1 MINIEKFKTQL
12 REFDALRDDDEIQTG
27 TVECIQPQ
35 YVQEWPSELH
45 PSVSNALIRA
55 GITSPYKHQ
64 AEAISKSLNGADIV
78 LESPTASGKTLAF
91 AAPMLDALV
100 SNPGS
105 HALMIY
111 PMKALAFD
119 QREQIEKLCEPL
131 RIESFPYD
139 GDTDK
144 EHRNLLR
151 KHPIPILLTNPEY
164 LNMSFLAY
172 KEQWEGFLRN
182 LRYVIIDEM
191 HEYRGF
197 FGSNMALLLRR
208 FFLHL
213 NRIGANPRVFL
224 STATCA
230 NPVEH
235 AKNLTGR
242 DVEVISAR
250 NMFRPK
256 RHFIFVKP
264 AIPDFRYREI
274 FRLRIEQAALS
285 IFANGLQALVF
296 CPTKRFLEDALIN
309 CKRKAEEQGL
319 NPDEISPFHADMKSD
334 DRREIQ
340 QKIKDGEIRIVFTT
354 NALELGLDIGGLD
367 GVILAGFPSNIM
379 SAWQQI
385 GRAGRGWNKEAFV
398 LFYAMNDPIDRFF
411 VGNLEVFLNKP
422 LDELVI
428 DPSNEELIR
437 RHLPSLVY
445 ETDGALSSYEEHIL
459 GSAFYDISQTNAGKV
474 PKGFRPHQNLN
485 IRGGIGQ
492 SFELKRGNEKLGQ
505 ISEMRRFR
513 EAYIGAIFTFFGRK
527 YSVHAHEADAVV
539 LTDTEHSLRTDPSF
553 FTVLTPTDIF
563 DGVAYGG
570 IEVHYGVLNL
580 TMNFTG
586 YRIVDERTGEPRE
599 LHQTNDAYYQ
609 NNLHAFW
616 INVPPGERT
625 TDGLGAL
632 EHIIRVGAMF
642 VIPADRFDTST
653 YSKIGDAPTTFYYEN
668 YAGGIGVAKKL
679 FSVWQDVLKKGIE
692 IAENCECRSGC
703 QNCIEPA
710 KNYNTSNAED
720 KIDKRGGIAL
730 ATHILEEAKRG
741 PDRRF
746 QDGMMVPI

>member
-1 MINIEKFKTQL
+1 MIAIAQFKEQL
-12 REFDALRDDDEIQTG
+12 KEFDALRDDDEVQTG
-27 TVECIQPQ
+27 TVECMQPQ
-35 YVQEWPSELH
+35 HAEEWSSELH
-45 PSVSNALIRA
+45 SSVRNALIHA
-55 GITSPYKHQ
+55 GITTPYKHQ
-64 AEAISKSLNGADIV
+64 AEAIHKSLNGADVV
-78 LESPTASGKTLAF
+78 LESPTASGKTVAF
-91 AAPMLDALV
+91 AAPMLDALIR
-100 SNPGS
+100 NPGS

-119 QREQIEKLCEPL
+119 QREQIEQLCEPL

-144 EHRNLLR
+144 EHRDLLR

-197 FGSNMALLLRR
+197 FGANMALLLRR

-213 NRIGANPRVFL
+213 NRIKANPHIFL

-230 NPVEH
+230 NPAEH
-235 AKNLTGR
+235 TKNLTGR
-242 DVEVISAR
+242 NVEVISAR

-256 RHFIFVKP
+256 RHFIFVNP

-274 FRLRIEQAALS
+274 FRLRVEQAALS
-285 IFANGLQALVF
+285 ILANQLQALVF
-296 CPTKRFLEDALIN
+296 CPTKRFLEDALRN
-309 CKRKAEEQGL
+309 CRRKAEEQGF
-319 NPDEISPFHADMKSD
+319 NSDEISPFHADMKSD

-385 GRAGRGWNKEAFV
+385 GRAGRGWDKEAFV

-437 RHLPSLVY
+437 RHLPSLAY
-445 ETDGALSSYEEHIL
+445 ETDGELSSDEEHIL
-459 GSAFYDISQTNAGKV
+459 GSAFYDISQTNTGTV
-474 PKGFRPHQNLN
+474 PRGFKPHQNLN
-485 IRGGIGQ
+485 IRGSIGQ

-527 YSVHAHEADAVV
+527 YSVHAHEAEAVV
-539 LTDTEHSLRTDPSF
+539 WVDTEQNIRTDPSF
-553 FTVLTPTDIF
+553 YTVLMPTDFF
-563 DGVAYGG
+563 DGVAYGE
-570 IEVHYGVLNL
+570 IEVYYGVVNL
-580 TMNFTG
+580 TMNFSG

-625 TDGLGAL
+625 TEGIGAL
-632 EHIIRVGAMF
+632 EHIIRVGGMF

-653 YSKIGDAPTTFYYEN
+653 YSKIGDAPTTYYYEN
-668 YAGGIGVAKKL
+668 YSGGIGVAKKL

-692 IAENCECRSGC
+692 IAESCECRSGC

-710 KNYNTSNAED
+710 KNYNTGNTED

-746 QDGMMVPI
+746 RDGMMVPV

>member
-1 MINIEKFKTQL
+1 MIDTAQFREQL
-12 REFDALRDDDEIQTG
+12 KEFDALRDDDEIQTG

-35 YVQEWPSELH
+35 YAREWPSELH
-45 PSVSNALIRA
+45 PSVRNALIHA
-55 GITSPYKHQ
+55 GVPTPYKHQ
-64 AEAISKSLNGADIV
+64 VEAISKSLNGADIV
-78 LESPTASGKTLAF
+78 LEAPTASGKTAAF
-91 AAPMLDALV
+91 AAPMLDGLV
-100 SNPGS
+100 RNPGS

-119 QREQIEKLCEPL
+119 QREQIDQLCEPL
-131 RIESFPYD
+131 SIESFPYD
-139 GDTDK
+139 GDTDR
-144 EHRNLLR
+144 EHRDLLR
-151 KHPIPILLTNPEY
+151 NYPIPILLTNPEY

-197 FGSNMALLLRR
+197 FGANMALLLRR

-213 NRIGANPRVFL
+213 DRIRANPRVFL

-230 NPVEH
+230 NPAEH
-235 AKNLTGR
+235 AENLTGR
-242 DVEVISAR
+242 NIEVISAR
-250 NMFRPK
+250 DMFRPK
-256 RHFIFVKP
+256 RHFVFVNP

-285 IFANGLQALVF
+285 ILANQLQALVF
-296 CPTKRFLEDALIN
+296 CPTKRFLEDALRN
-309 CKRKAEEQGL
+309 CRRKAEEQGL

-385 GRAGRGWNKEAFV
+385 GRAGRGWDKEAFV

-437 RHLPSLVY
+437 RHLPSLAY
-445 ETDGALSSYEEHIL
+445 ETDGELSSDEEHIL
-459 GSAFYDISQTNAGKV
+459 GSAFYDISQTNTGTV
-474 PKGFRPHQNLN
+474 PKGFKPHQNLN
-485 IRGGIGQ
+485 IRGSIGQ

-539 LTDTEHSLRTDPSF
+539 LTDTEQNIRTDPSF
-553 FTVLTPTDIF
+553 YTVLMPTDFF
-563 DGVAYGG
+563 DGVAYGE
-570 IEVHYGVLNL
+570 IEVYYGVVNL
-580 TMNFTG
+580 TMNFSG

-625 TDGLGAL
+625 TDGISAL
-632 EHIIRVGAMF
+632 EHIIRVGGMF

-668 YAGGIGVAKKL
+668 YSGGIGVAKKL

-692 IAENCECRSGC
+692 IAESCECRSGC

-710 KNYNTSNAED
+710 KNYNTGNADD
-720 KIDKRGGIAL
+720 KIDKRSGIAL
-730 ATHILEEAKRG
+730 ATHIREEAKRG

-746 QDGMMVPI
+746 QDGMMIPV